1 MKTPTTK
8 KVTNTKS
15 VKKTPAKK
23 TTKKTG
29 SKVVPD
35 TNNIPEIKDKSP
47 VKTCANCSGC
57 SDCQDAM
64 TESFIQEV
72 TEDVKNDNLKAFW
85 NKYGLYIILFVIISV
100 SAAVGFETIKT
111 WRQKQF
117 QEKTQAYISAMI
129 EQGNYDKS
137 ISALEKIVIGNY
149 GIYSQL
155 ARIQIADILFEQ
167 NKTEEA
173 INMLQAIIDNSEIN
187 SKVRNLAILKLATYK
202 VDTAS
207 IEEISELLKP
217 VIEENNVWSPLA
229 QDMIAMSAI
238 KAGDFQKARTIY
250 TQLLQ
255 NANLS
260 DNFKNRI
267 QDMLSALSDM

>member
-29 SKVVPD
+29 SKIVPD
-35 TNNIPEIKDKSP
+35 TNNIPETKEKSP

-57 SDCQDAM
+57 SNCQDAM

-100 SAAVGFETIKT
+100 STAVGFETIKT

-217 VIEENNVWSPLA
+217 IIEENNAWSPLA

-238 KAGDFQKARTIY
+238 KSGDFQKARTIY

-260 DNFKNRI
+260 DNFKSRI